1 MGLECKIHLALFHKL
16 VNLFKIQATGLFE
29 DKRCSLGELQVLF
42 LYNAVQ
48 YSYKKHYVLARYI
61 GIEDREHGGMKLTI
75 TFKSYLSLH
84 TSYISTVIID

>member
-29 DKRCSLGELQVLF
+29 DKSSLGELQALF

-61 GIEDREHGGMKLTI
+61 GIEDREHGGI
-75 TFKSYLSLH
+75 NDYN
-84 TSYISTVIID
+84 I